1 MNFVPITDPLFYLV
15 AIPGVLVAG
24 ISKGGF
30 GGGLGIVAVPAMALV
45 IGPVQAAAIM
55 LPILCVMDLFGLAVY
70 RRKADWRNLMCL
82 LPGALVG
89 TAIGALTFHW
99 FDADAVRLTIGLV
112 AVIFTLHHWS
122 GAGTG
127 PRRVGTAGGRDDTPP
142 ERPHAEPPHA
152 EPPHAGPSHVRG
164 GIWGTFAGFTSFV
177 AHAGGPPV
185 QFYMLPQR
193 IDKTLYVG
201 TTIWL
206 FFIVNAVKLVPYSTL
221 GLFSVRNLDT
231 SLALLPLAPLGIWIG
246 VRLHGLVDQA
256 LFYRI
261 AYGLLFLTGLKLC
274 WDGIDGLLLT
284 P

>member
-55 LPILCVMDLFGLAVY
+55 LPILCVMDLFGLAAY

-122 GAGTG
+122 GTGTRRRPPG
-127 PRRVGTAGGRDDTPP
+127 PDEGDTMP
-142 ERPHAEPPHA
+142 
-152 EPPHAGPSHVRG
+152 GPSHVRG

-193 IDKTLYVG
+193 VDKTLYVG
-201 TTIWL
+201 TTVWL

-221 GLFSVRNLDT
+221 GLFSVQNLGT
-231 SLALLPLAPLGIWIG
+231 SLALLPLAPIGIWIG
-246 VRLHGLVDQA
+246 VRLHGLVGQA

-274 WDGIDGLLLT
+274 WDGIDGLLRVT
-284 P
+284 